1 MASEVDIC
9 NIALA
14 HIGDT
19 ATVASINP
27 PEGSIQSEHCQRF
40 YPIARDTLLEMHT
53 WDFATTRIKLEALT
67 TTVSEW
73 DYVYQIPNNMLN
85 LWAILPPEAE
95 DDYSTRFGPTDIYGY
110 TANNVPWNY
119 AGQYVPQPFTMEILS
134 DGTKVIMTDQESAWA
149 RYSVRT
155 TDTSKFS
162 SLFITTLTWHLASY
176 LAGPVIKGDVGAA
189 EAKRCAQM
197 AAVYLG
203 QAKASDA
210 NQRQV
215 KPRHLVP
222 WVSGR

>member
-1 MASEVDIC
+1 
-9 NIALA
+9 
-14 HIGDT
+14 
-19 ATVASINP
+19 
-27 PEGSIQSEHCQRF
+27 
-40 YPIARDTLLEMHT
+40 
-53 WDFATTRIKLEALT
+53 
-67 TTVSEW
+67 
-73 DYVYQIPNNMLN
+73 
-85 LWAILPPEAE
+85 
-95 DDYSTRFGPTDIYGY
+95 
-110 TANNVPWNY
+110 
-119 AGQYVPQPFTMEILS
+119 
-134 DGTKVIMTDQESAWA
+134 MTDQESAWA

-203 QAKASDA
+203 QAKMSDA
-210 NQRQV
+210 NQRQI